1 MQANINNIDDKIRR
15 AEESGANLNKLDM
28 MVCAMWEL
36 MLEKG
41 FTREQ
46 MNAKLD
52 HVREIN
58 ETLAARKNVI
68 LCPNCGK
75 KIIENTRTP
84 FEGTCLYCGKTVTI
98 YPGDSIEIKGAEA
111 QPDPSSDPLAD
122 MDQPMQEINRP
133 SIFGDQGLF

>member
-75 KIIENTRTP
+75 K
-84 FEGTCLYCGKTVTI
+84 FE
-98 YPGDSIEIKGAEA
+98 
-111 QPDPSSDPLAD
+111 
-122 MDQPMQEINRP
+122 
-133 SIFGDQGLF
+133 